1 MMCGGFDKDIAMQWT
16 NTKSGYGWLSIGLHW
31 LAAIAVVVM
40 LVTGFQADFAGEA
53 GDREARAAL
62 MGLHISFGA
71 SVALILLARVFAS
84 CAQPR
89 PTPPEQA
96 PALKFLS
103 SATHQILLLAI
114 LIQVISGPLAV
125 WSGGRAIN
133 VFDIFSIA
141 SPFAERN
148 DAIHE
153 FAEVLHAIGRWAL
166 IGAIT
171 LHVLGALK
179 HALVDRDG
187 VLKRMLAPTKA

>member
-1 MMCGGFDKDIAMQWT
+1 MQWM
-16 NTKSGYGWLSIGLHW
+16 NTKNGYGWLSISLHW

-40 LVTGFQADFAGEA
+40 LVTGFQAGFAGDA
-53 GDREARAAL
+53 GDRATRSAL

-71 SVALILLARVFAS
+71 SVALVLLARVFAS
-84 CAQPR
+84 YAQTR

-96 PALKFLS
+96 PVLKFLS
-103 SATHQILLLAI
+103 NATHQVLLFAI

-133 VFDIFSIA
+133 VFDILAIP

-148 DAIHE
+148 QGIHE
-153 FAEVLHAIGRWAL
+153 FAELLHAIGRWAL
-166 IGAIT
+166 VGAIT

-179 HALVDRDG
+179 HALIDRDG
-187 VLKRMLAPTKA
+187 VLKRMLAPAKA